1 MSTFLSTQFDWDS
14 AERSFSAEASM
25 LTRGGRVPLFQR
37 IYQDA
42 CDEGLELV
50 SAKTGKIAKF
60 VVEETKRDLEG
71 DLQYWKLIPT
81 ADTKRTMPELSGV
94 TIVIYND

>member
-42 CDEGLELV
+42 CDEGLEMV
-50 SAKTGKIAKF
+50 SAKTGSVAKF
-60 VVEETKRDLEG
+60 AVNETKYDGEGDLLYWKLVPTVETKR
-71 DLQYWKLIPT
+71 K
-81 ADTKRTMPELSGV
+81 MPELDGV
-94 TIVIYND
+94 TVTIYND